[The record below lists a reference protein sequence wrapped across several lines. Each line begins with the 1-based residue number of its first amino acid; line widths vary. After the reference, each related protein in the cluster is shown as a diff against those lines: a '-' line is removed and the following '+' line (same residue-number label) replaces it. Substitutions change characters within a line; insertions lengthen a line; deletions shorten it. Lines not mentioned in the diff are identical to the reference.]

1 MFRAVG
7 NSILAIA
14 IFVSAAHAEI
24 GIEFSKMP
32 VGCSWITSYSNGNQW
47 RETFKGKKKG
57 FYTTETVELRNPSKI
72 ISRTRFNSE
81 GLMVYKEWVGQGWD
95 KFKPYS
101 CFGASGSCKFQYTNA
116 DGTSVIIENKTTRK
130 GKKYTVRS
138 GVVDGDKYP
147 DEMFELG
154 QFNIMISNSASNY
167 SSRIAG
173 FENCNLSS

>member
-1 MFRAVG
+1 
-7 NSILAIA
+7 
-14 IFVSAAHAEI
+14 
-24 GIEFSKMP
+24 
-32 VGCSWITSYSNGNQW
+32 
-47 RETFKGKKKG
+47 
-57 FYTTETVELRNPSKI
+57 
-72 ISRTRFNSE
+72 
-81 GLMVYKEWVGQGWD
+81 MVYKEWVGQGWD

-101 CFGASGSCKFQYTNA
+101 CFGVSGSCKFQYTNA